1 MCWLPV
7 VALALGLAIVSF
19 STQKDG
25 IAALN
30 IFALTILF
38 CLPASTLIAYSY
50 PIFRAAQ
57 IAYDEDTAIIGE
69 TSAEEY
75 SGASTVS
82 FADKDVFP
90 SYSVKLRSIKLYGN
104 ARPDLVLF
112 AAASVFSKV
121 GGPLDVVLELATKEL
136 DRAENVELVRIAENG
151 IEATVDGSSV
161 VIGRAEF
168 LEAYNIYPLHDAE
181 DDANTAGGA
190 RILYIVM
197 DGVLSAKLYIQYEM
211 DVDFEFTLRELAREG
226 ISARIRTYDPNID
239 DALLTVKLRGKPY
252 QVHIDKQLNAPDEP
266 DPLDHLDS
274 GLVSRASAKSLI
286 HSAVMCSRL
295 MHVERTNGI
304 LRGAALAVSLL
315 IMLFLTVLSSS
326 VDISSVYV
334 ALYQLFWLIP
344 ALIITRLLVK

>member
-1 MCWLPV
+1 
-7 VALALGLAIVSF
+7 
-19 STQKDG
+19 
-25 IAALN
+25 
-30 IFALTILF
+30 
-38 CLPASTLIAYSY
+38 
-50 PIFRAAQ
+50 
-57 IAYDEDTAIIGE
+57 
-69 TSAEEY
+69 
-75 SGASTVS
+75 
-82 FADKDVFP
+82 
-90 SYSVKLRSIKLYGN
+90 
-104 ARPDLVLF
+104 
-112 AAASVFSKV
+112 
-121 GGPLDVVLELATKEL
+121 
-136 DRAENVELVRIAENG
+136 
-151 IEATVDGSSV
+151 
-161 VIGRAEF
+161 
-168 LEAYNIYPLHDAE
+168 
-181 DDANTAGGA
+181 
-190 RILYIVM
+190 M